1 MNVKNKRYV
10 EKPKKVILCYV
21 QDTTERVL
29 GNLSKNREGD
39 SATDYKVVDAC
50 DTQAAFRLES
60 VSSLNTCF
68 ET

>member
-10 EKPKKVILCYV
+10 ENPKKVILCYV

-39 SATDYKVVDAC
+39 SATDYKVVDTF
-50 DTQAAFRLES
+50 DTQAPFILES
-60 VSSLNTCF
+60 MSSLNTCF